1 MVDFRPLL
9 FLNALALMLLVTA
22 GFASVLSELPVAAAP
37 LQSLRDEAPIKP
49 ARKPVE
55 TQSPQTVAEAP
66 ETAPTPAPAPAP
78 APETVAEATVEVK
91 AAPVEQPGSTEQ
103 FNIPDLPDK
112 AVMLASAEPP
122 AAIATYTAKAEP
134 EQPPAPTTGALTL
147 RSNVAGDRVE
157 INGKDYG
164 ATRLDL
170 ELAPGKYDITISK
183 DGFRPWQQ
191 SVALDAGNELTLVGK
206 LEAYTT
212 VNYQN
217 GNWRGGIKTGDG
229 TYEDKDGLKYEG
241 QFVDGAFHGSGT
253 AWYPDGTRYEG
264 DWDTGKRAGEGVW
277 RDADGSRY
285 TGQFAADSFQGQGTL
300 TLANGDILTGEWSQG
315 RLNGH
320 GSLTTADGM
329 LYVGGFRNSDFH
341 GRGTLTYPD
350 GRHYEGDFSNGT
362 FHGRGSEVFANGK
375 KYEGEYIEGKFHGN
389 GLLRNPNGS
398 SIEATFRHGEPYGQ
412 VRLTTAAG
420 EIFTAR
426 TTEPGVCYRD
436 KSYRAT
442 QCPKLEGW

>member
-22 GFASVLSELPVAAAP
+22 GFASVRDELPTADTA
-37 LQSLRDEAPIKP
+37 Q
-49 ARKPVE
+49 KPVQE
-55 TQSPQTVAEAP
+55 GQLPNPASKPLVPKTPQTVAQTPASV
-66 ETAPTPAPAPAP
+66 PTPAPAPKV
-78 APETVAEATVEVK
+78 VAEAPAEPESSPDRPKVN
-91 AAPVEQPGSTEQ
+91 TEP
-103 FNIPDLPDK
+103 FRVPELPEEPLQ
-112 AVMLASAEPP
+112 VASAEPP
-122 AAIATYTAKAEP
+122 TAMANDTADPAP
-134 EQPPAPTTGALTL
+134 EQAPAPTTGSLTL
-147 RSNVAGDRVE
+147 RSNVAGDQVE

-183 DGFRPWQQ
+183 AGFRPWQK
-191 SVALDAGNELTLVGK
+191 SVVLDVGNELTLVGK
-206 LEAYTT
+206 LKAYTT

-217 GNWRGGIKTGDG
+217 GAWVGGVKTGDG
-229 TYEDKDGLKYEG
+229 TYENTDGLKYEG

-253 AWYPDGTRYEG
+253 AWYPDGKRYEG
-264 DWDTGKRAGEGVW
+264 DWKNGKRNGEGVL
-277 RDADGSRY
+277 READGANY
-285 TGQFAADSFQGQGTL
+285 TGQFKANAFHGQGTL
-300 TLANGDILTGEWSQG
+300 TLANGDILTGAWVKGQ
-315 RLNGH
+315 LNGH

-329 LYVGGFRNSDFH
+329 LYVGSFRNSDFH

-350 GRHYEGDFSNGT
+350 GRHYEGDFSNGS
-362 FHGRGSEVFANGK
+362 FHGSGSEVFANGK

-420 EIFTAR
+420 EVFTAR

-442 QCPKLEGW
+442 QCPQLEGW

>member
-22 GFASVLSELPVAAAP
+22 GFASIHHEQPIADAAQRSVQEKQRPNPVNKPLAQNAKKTVANIPVPVPAPVA
-37 LQSLRDEAPIKP
+37 
-49 ARKPVE
+49 
-55 TQSPQTVAEAP
+55 
-66 ETAPTPAPAPAP
+66 ETAQA
-78 APETVAEATVEVK
+78 
-91 AAPVEQPGSTEQ
+91 Q
-103 FNIPDLPDK
+103 
-112 AVMLASAEPP
+112 
-122 AAIATYTAKAEP
+122 AEP
-134 EQPPAPTTGALTL
+134 EVLPEQANVHTKPFSMPELPEEPLLAATTEPAPTTGALIL
-147 RSNVAGDRVE
+147 RSNVAGDHVE

-164 ATRLDL
+164 ETRLDL

-183 DGFRPWQQ
+183 AGFKPWHQR
-191 SVALDAGNELTLVGK
+191 VALDAGNELTLLGI

-212 VNYQN
+212 VNYRN
-217 GNWRGGIKTGDG
+217 GDWLGDVKTGDG
-229 TYEDKDGLKYEG
+229 TYKDSDGLKYEG
-241 QFVDGAFHGSGT
+241 HFVDGNFHGTGT
-253 AWYPDGTRYEG
+253 AWYPDGSRYEG
-264 DWDTGKRAGEGVW
+264 DWENGSRTGEGVW
-277 RDADGSRY
+277 READGSSY
-285 TGQFAADSFQGQGTL
+285 TGQFRVNAFHGQGTL
-300 TLANGDILTGEWSQG
+300 TLGNGDILTGEWSQG

-320 GSLTTADGM
+320 GSLTTAGGM
-329 LYVGGFRNSDFH
+329 LYAGGFRNSDFH

-362 FHGRGSEVFANGK
+362 FHGSGSEVFANGK

-398 SIEATFRHGEPYGQ
+398 SIEATFRHGEPYGK
-412 VRLTTAAG
+412 VHLTTAAG

-426 TTEPGVCYRD
+426 TAEPGVCYRD

>member
-22 GFASVLSELPVAAAP
+22 GFASV
-37 LQSLRDEAPIKP
+37 RDELATADAAQQPVQDNRLPKPTNKP
-49 ARKPVE
+49 AALE
-55 TQSPQTVAEAP
+55 APQTIVKAPAPVSAP
-66 ETAPTPAPAPAP
+66 ETPAEP
-78 APETVAEATVEVK
+78 
-91 AAPVEQPGSTEQ
+91 
-103 FNIPDLPDK
+103 K
-112 AVMLASAEPP
+112 AVPARPVVNTEPFRMPELPKEPLLVASAEPP
-122 AAIATYTAKAEP
+122 AAMANYTADKVEPAP
-134 EQPPAPTTGALTL
+134 EQEPTPTTGALTL
-147 RSNVAGDRVE
+147 RSNVAGDHVE
-157 INGKDYG
+157 INGKTYG

-183 DGFRPWQQ
+183 AGFKSWQQ

-217 GNWRGGIKTGDG
+217 GVWIGGVKTGDG
-229 TYEDKDGLKYEG
+229 TYEDSDGLKYEG
-241 QFVDGAFHGSGT
+241 HFIDGAFHGLGT
-253 AWYPDGTRYEG
+253 AWYSDGSRYEG
-264 DWDTGKRAGEGVW
+264 DWENGKRIGEGVW
-277 RDADGSRY
+277 READGSRY
-285 TGQFAADSFQGQGTL
+285 TGQFRDNAFHGQGTL
-300 TLANGDILTGEWSQG
+300 TLSKGDILTGEWSQG

-350 GRHYEGDFSNGT
+350 GRHYEGDFSSGT
-362 FHGRGSEVFANGK
+362 FHGNGSEVFANGK

-412 VRLTTAAG
+412 VRLTTASG
-420 EIFTAR
+420 EVFTAR

-442 QCPKLEGW
+442 QCPTLEGW